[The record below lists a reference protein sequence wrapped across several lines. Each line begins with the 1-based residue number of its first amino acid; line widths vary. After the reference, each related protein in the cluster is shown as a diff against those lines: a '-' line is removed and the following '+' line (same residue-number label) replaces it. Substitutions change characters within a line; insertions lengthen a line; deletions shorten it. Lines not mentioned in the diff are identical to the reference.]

1 MKYMKTLA
9 EKIKKVITK
18 KLGKEKKVDL
28 LAGPWGVGY
37 DAGYA
42 AALKEVLVH
51 IDLLDIETMG
61 EELTALE
68 REREFWATK

>member
-1 MKYMKTLA
+1 MKTFA

-28 LAGPWGVGY
+28 LAGQWGIGY

-51 IDLLDIETMG
+51 IDHLD
-61 EELTALE
+61 LE

>member
-1 MKYMKTLA
+1 MKTFA

-28 LAGPWGVGY
+28 LAGQWGIGY

-51 IDLLDIETMG
+51 IALLD
-61 EELTALE
+61 LE

>member
-1 MKYMKTLA
+1 MKTFA

-18 KLGKEKKVDL
+18 KLGKEKILDL
-28 LAGPWGVGY
+28 LDGQWGIGY

-51 IDLLDIETMG
+51 IDILD
-61 EELTALE
+61 LE

>member
-28 LAGPWGVGY
+28 LAGPWGVGD

-51 IDLLDIETMG
+51 IDLLD
-61 EELTALE
+61 LE

>member
-1 MKYMKTLA
+1 MKTFA

-18 KLGKEKKVDL
+18 KLGKEKKVAL

-42 AALKEVLVH
+42 AALK
-51 IDLLDIETMG
+51 
-61 EELTALE
+61 
-68 REREFWATK
+68 